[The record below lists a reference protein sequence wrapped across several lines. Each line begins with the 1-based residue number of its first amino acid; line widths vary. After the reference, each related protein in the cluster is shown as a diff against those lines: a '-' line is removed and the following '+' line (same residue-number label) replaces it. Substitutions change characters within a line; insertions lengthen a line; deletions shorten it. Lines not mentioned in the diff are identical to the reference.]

1 MKTGL
6 RLNMWGI
13 YKYTGYIYARMNIVI
28 ASVWTI
34 NERNESLC
42 GGSRTKCHRTKCH
55 GQNVVDKMSW
65 SKCRGWNVVV
75 KMSWSKC
82 RDQNVAVKMSWSKC
96 RGWNVVVKISWSK
109 CRGLYLCGI
118 CQLIPMKL
126 WPNTAQGCNHQSV
139 CLAQVQPLC
148 SAALLPTTQSTTSKG
163 CRLG

>member
-1 MKTGL
+1 MKACAVVLGQNVTGQ
-6 RLNMWGI
+6 NVTDKM
-13 YKYTGYIYARMNIVI
+13 
-28 ASVWTI
+28 SWTKC
-34 NERNESLC
+34 NEDKMSLVKM
-42 GGSRTKCHRTKCH
+42 SRTKCR
-55 GQNVVDKMSW
+55 GQNVVVEMSWQNVVVKISW
-65 SKCRGWNVVV
+65 SKCRG
-75 KMSWSKC
+75 
-82 RDQNVAVKMSWSKC
+82 Q
-96 RGWNVVVKISWSK
+96 NVVVKISWSK